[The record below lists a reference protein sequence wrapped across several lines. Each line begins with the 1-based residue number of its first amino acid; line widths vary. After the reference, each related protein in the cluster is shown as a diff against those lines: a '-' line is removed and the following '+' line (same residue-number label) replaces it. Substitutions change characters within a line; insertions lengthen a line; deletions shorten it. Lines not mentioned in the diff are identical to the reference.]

1 MKLEK
6 KVFLSLQKLF
16 SFSRKSNFSFKV
28 IQILWRHQ
36 IPKQTQ
42 SFNDIWPIY
51 VILQKN
57 KNYQKV
63 FAKTVT

>member
-1 MKLEK
+1 MKPEK
-6 KVFLSLQKLF
+6 MVFLSLQKLF

>member
-6 KVFLSLQKLF
+6 MVFLSLQKLF

>member
-1 MKLEK
+1 M
-6 KVFLSLQKLF
+6 VFLSLQKLF